1 MRRTGIAT
9 LVSLLVFTLGNPV
22 HAQKK
27 PPKIESLQV
36 RLAQSKADA
45 MELVVAAFMNAG
57 LDITD
62 NSGSLVEAE
71 MGQKK
76 GGFLGNTQYT
86 RTVRALVVGAG
97 TSSSVVTL
105 RGEEVQDITD
115 SDGRHTIRRY
125 HIDSKAK
132 KDGGKVWKKMI
143 DVAMAL
149 DSTQA
154 PFTAVP
160 HRNNAPT
167 ARTNQVQPSQGT
179 VSAGPA
185 TSQRSQ
191 ADIARQADSVRAA
204 YIDSVTRAD
213 SSKAISH

>member
-1 MRRTGIAT
+1 MKRTGIAT
-9 LVSLLVFTLGNPV
+9 LVGLLVFALGSPV
-22 HAQKK
+22 HAQK
-27 PPKIESLQV
+27 PSKIESLQV

-97 TSSSVVTL
+97 ISSSVVTL
-105 RGEEVQDITD
+105 RGEEVQDITN

-154 PFTAVP
+154 PFAAV
-160 HRNNAPT
+160 APT

-179 VSAGPA
+179 GSAAPA
-185 TSQRSQ
+185 TSQRSKS
-191 ADIARQADSVRAA
+191 DIARQADSVRAA

-213 SSKAISH
+213 SVKAAPQ

>member
-9 LVSLLVFTLGNPV
+9 LGGFLAIALGNPV
-22 HAQKK
+22 HAQK
-27 PPKIESLQV
+27 PPKIESLEV

-97 TSSSVVTL
+97 SSSSVVTL

-115 SDGRHTIRRY
+115 TDGRHTIRRY

-132 KDGGKVWKKMI
+132 KDGGKVWKKMV

-149 DSTQA
+149 DSAQA
-154 PFTAVP
+154 PFAAAAKTS
-160 HRNNAPT
+160 APAT

-179 VSAGPA
+179 SSPDPA
-185 TSQRSQ
+185 TSQRSP

-213 SSKAISH
+213 SARATLH